1 MSESDFS
8 PLGGKTKKVH
18 FDPTINLG
26 HILTIIT
33 LILLGLGAWSMLDKR
48 VVVLEESRRAQEML
62 DRFQDQTAGNNMQ
75 QIRESLGDIKRS
87 VEKVS
92 DRLEKKQ

>member
-8 PLGGKTKKVH
+8 PLGKTKKVH

-26 HILTIIT
+26 HILTVIT
-33 LILLGLGAWSMLDKR
+33 LVLAGLGAWTVLDKR
-48 VVVLEESRRAQEML
+48 VVVLEESRRSQEML
-62 DRFQDQTAGNNMQ
+62 DRFQDQNASTNMQ

-92 DRLEKKQ
+92 DRLERKP

>member
-8 PLGGKTKKVH
+8 PLGKPKKVH
-18 FDPTINLG
+18 FDSTINLG

-33 LILLGLGAWSMLDKR
+33 LVLAGLGAWTVLDKR

-62 DRFQDQTAGNNMQ
+62 DRFQDQNATQSMQ
-75 QIRESLGDIKRS
+75 QIREALGEIKRS

-92 DRLEKKQ
+92 DRLEKKP